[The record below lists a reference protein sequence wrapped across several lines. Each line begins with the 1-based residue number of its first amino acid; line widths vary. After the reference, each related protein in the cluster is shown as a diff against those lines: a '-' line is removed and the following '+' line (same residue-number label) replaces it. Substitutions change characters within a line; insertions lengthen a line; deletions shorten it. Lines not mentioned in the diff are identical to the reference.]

1 MVGEGVPKVTDEKKH
16 RGREFMQ
23 IVTSPQKQIM
33 NFEFC
38 DKRTNCIDLLDLKGI
53 LQYDSKYV

>member
-1 MVGEGVPKVTDEKKH
+1 
-16 RGREFMQ
+16 MQ
-23 IVTSPQKQIM
+23 IVTSAQKQIM